1 MLLVN
6 KQTSLWSCL
15 EKSGH
20 TVHGSDFTT
29 EDVLSDPLETPNKRE
44 KTEDSSEEYA
54 KEDCNEPIS
63 RKFVV

>member
-6 KQTSLWSCL
+6 EQMSLWSCL
-15 EKSGH
+15 EKVGH

-29 EDVLSDPLETPNKRE
+29 EDVLSDPLEIPNKRE

-54 KEDCNEPIS
+54 EEDGNEPLS